1 MNKKTEKLENN
12 SIPVN
17 IADMIIDEIPV
28 EMWSNPNNK
37 YCYASIVDSYIIDS
51 FINRLNLG
59 LQNIIIDDVERMNHI
74 LNNMIYGIALD
85 KYSARL
91 TKAITK
97 INNIFVKNITQ
108 DDLTDM
114 PKFDYIIQ
122 NPPYNKS
129 LHLEFFKKGIE
140 LLSEDGKMTIIEPAT
155 WLINVRK
162 TGKAKL
168 YDELKQKL
176 SKHIYKVVI
185 ENYNKEFEID
195 NYVPLSVTY
204 IDLKN
209 EYETIDFW
217 CCGDHKTVN
226 NIYDCNMIGSYDM
239 IWSIL
244 NKIKFYGDLMKTH
257 IYKPG
262 KSITDNNIEF
272 INFADILG
280 QGGCGGH
287 GYKQIDRNYNESEF
301 QKTNIGV
308 YHNQFIDVFIR
319 RTETKTYQLYGSK
332 QELENWKHF
341 IFNNKIPLFTS
352 IVLVID
358 QNNTTVDVLCWLTD
372 KQYTDDEIYKLLN
385 ITKEE
390 QDFIDKTLKKYERN
404 SPWFKRYL
412 CGKDSVSDEEVQKF
426 INKL

>member
-37 YCYASIVDSYIIDS
+37 FCYASIVDSYIIDS
-51 FINRLNLG
+51 FINRLNVG

-129 LHLEFFKKGIE
+129 LHLKFFKKGIK

-162 TGKAKL
+162 NGKAKL
-168 YDELKQKL
+168 YDEIKKKL

-195 NYVPLSVTY
+195 NYIPLSVTY

-217 CCGDHKTVN
+217 CCGEHKIVN

-244 NKIKFYGDLMKTH
+244 NKIKTYGDTMKNH
-257 IYKPG
+257 IYKSEKP
-262 KSITDNNIEF
+262 ITDNNIEF

-358 QNNTTVDVLCWLTD
+358 QHNTCKDVLCWLTD
-372 KQYTDDEIYKLLN
+372 KQYSDDEIYKLLN

-426 INKL
+426 IDSL